1 MSHFLQLHGCS
12 PPDSSVH
19 GISQAR
25 ILELVA
31 IFYSRGSSWPRDWT
45 HISCAS
51 CIVGRFFTAEPL
63 RNSNWIIVAYQ
74 CCVNFCHATKWVS
87 CMYTCTAFLLDL
99 PSPHPII
106 RRAPHPIPAP
116 IPSAP
121 RSHHHRAPSWAS
133 TLYRASHCLSVL
145 PTAGDRD

>member
-1 MSHFLQLHGCS
+1 MSHSLQLHGCS

-25 ILELVA
+25 ILELAA

-45 HISCAS
+45 RISCAS
-51 CIVGRFFTAEPL
+51 CIVGRFFTAEPI
-63 RNSNWIIVAYQ
+63 RNSNCLTAL
-74 CCVNFCHATKWVS
+74 CSFLPCNKVNQLYVYS
-87 CMYTCTAFLLDL
+87 CIAFLLDL

-106 RRAPHPIPAP
+106 HRAPHPIPAP

-121 RSHHHRAPSWAS
+121 WSHHRRAPSWAS
-133 TLYRASHCLSVL
+133 ALYRAPHCLSVL
-145 PTAGDRD
+145 PTAGDWD